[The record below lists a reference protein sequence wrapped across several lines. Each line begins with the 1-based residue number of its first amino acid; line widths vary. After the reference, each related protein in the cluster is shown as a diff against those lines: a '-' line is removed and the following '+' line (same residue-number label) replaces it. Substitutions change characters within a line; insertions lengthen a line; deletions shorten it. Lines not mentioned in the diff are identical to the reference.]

1 MITII
6 YCHPYD
12 GSFNHKILQTITDT
26 LTNLG
31 REYDVIDLY
40 DEGFNPVLGC
50 DDLTMQSLDEL
61 PPRYQKAL
69 QSSEHLMFI
78 FPIWWGLMPA
88 MLKGF
93 IDRVFAKGI
102 VYDTTPEGGILPCLS
117 IGRTTVVTT
126 SESDTAVV
134 APFVQGYLIPLILN
148 PVGINGVRWLNC
160 GHVKLGSDEH
170 RMRFLAEVQRDIIEE

>member
-1 MITII
+1 MTTII

-26 LTNLG
+26 LSDEG
-31 REYDVIDLY
+31 RMYDVIDLY
-40 DEGFNPVLGC
+40 DEGFNPVLGR
-50 DDLTMQSLDEL
+50 DDLTRQSIDEL
-61 PPRYQKAL
+61 PPRYQKTL
-69 QSSEHLMFI
+69 QNSEHLIFI

-93 IDRVFAKGI
+93 IDRVFAKGV

-117 IGRTTVVTT
+117 IDRTTVITT

-148 PVGINGVRWLNC
+148 PVGINGVEWLNC
-160 GHVKLGSDEH
+160 AHVKLGSDEH
-170 RMRFLAEVQRDIIEE
+170 RRAFLAQILHHISR